1 MTRQDV
7 TWDSAP
13 ITRPGVY
20 SGIPLDIYHSAMITG
35 DEPSVSSSMLR
46 SMWATSPAEFW
57 SGSIYNQARSTDDD
71 DESKAMLLGRAAH
84 HVHLGEKFFAEC
96 YAIHPTRCR
105 DDKGYSVAWSW
116 RYKEAKEWKSKQGIK
131 TILSPSQ
138 AEVVHGMAV
147 RLGAYPIVRGT
158 GKKDGVL
165 HGEIERSFFWR
176 DPDTGIW
183 LKSRPDVIAR
193 DGHYVDLKTTRS
205 TSYKRLQM
213 TIEDYGYSMQAG
225 LLAAGCRAL
234 NLPFES
240 FTFLFVQS
248 TPPYCVRDVAIKE
261 WCIDLGEQQNRAM
274 LKVFADCWL
283 RKHWPAPGNDRVG
296 GWIELSPRAKERI
309 ESRLKFEAEEQAA

>member
-1 MTRQDV
+1 MKIIR
-7 TWDSAP
+7 WDGKP
-13 ITRPGVY
+13 ITEPGIY

-46 SMWATSPAEFW
+46 GLWATSPAEFW
-57 SGSIYNQARSTDDD
+57 SQSIYNPARVADAGEDSQA
-71 DESKAMLLGRAAH
+71 LILGRAAH
-84 HVHLGEKFFAEC
+84 HVLVGEKFFAER

-105 DDKGYSVAWSW
+105 DDKGYSVSWSW
-116 RYKEAKEWKSKQGIK
+116 RYKEAKQWKSKQGTK
-131 TILSPSQ
+131 AILSPAQ

-147 RLGAYPIVRGT
+147 SLGAHPVVRGT
-158 GKKDGVL
+158 GRNDGAL
-165 HGEIERSFFWR
+165 NGEIERSFFWR
-176 DPDTGIW
+176 DPETQIW

-205 TSYKRLQM
+205 TSYKRLQI
-213 TIEDYGYSMQAG
+213 TLEDYGYSMQGG

-248 TPPYCVRDVAIKE
+248 TAPYCVRDVALKE

-274 LKVFADCWL
+274 LKMFVDCWQH
-283 RKHWPAPGNDRVG
+283 KHWPAPGADRIG
-296 GWIELSPRAKERI
+296 GWVELSPRAKERI
-309 ESRLKFEAEEQAA
+309 EHRLKFEAEEQAA